1 MVFGGGPV
9 NNSRLT
15 HPLAGMVITETGC
28 DVGVCF
34 KMHDPSV
41 LPISMQT
48 PFPDFRQLSS

>member
-15 HPLAGMVITETGC
+15 LPLAGIVITGTAS

-34 KMHDPSV
+34 RMHDPSV

-48 PFPDFRQLSS
+48 PFPDF